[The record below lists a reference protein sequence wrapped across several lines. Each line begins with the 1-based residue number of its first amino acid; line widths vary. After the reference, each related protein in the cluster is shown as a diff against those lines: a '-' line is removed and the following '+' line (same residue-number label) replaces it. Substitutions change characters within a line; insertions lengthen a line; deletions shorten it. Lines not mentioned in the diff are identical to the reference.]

1 MWCCL
6 FLTILQN
13 EIQDFPLQIS
23 FELSTLGSER
33 VKRRPVE
40 PLGSEKALLLPH
52 GGGGELQAGRG
63 CYGIPEAIVISQ
75 YSRTSANGHLP

>member
-13 EIQDFPLQIS
+13 EIQDFVPS

-33 VKRRPVE
+33 VNGTVLDQSEWSDFVE
-40 PLGSEKALLLPH
+40 CTASVGKLVADRKCRKVA
-52 GGGGELQAGRG
+52 
-63 CYGIPEAIVISQ
+63 
-75 YSRTSANGHLP
+75 ANLAKETKSSL